1 MRLEIDTKV
10 TSVMEY
16 FEIFLTKMLMCRHAA
31 EHLQCEFKLLIN
43 DTRLL

>member
-1 MRLEIDTKV
+1 
-10 TSVMEY
+10 MEY